1 MKFIFY
7 TGADAIMFL
16 NAIYSIYT
24 DYKSVT
30 LADVHDYID
39 RVGTATE
46 MNYGW
51 EELTEKNFKSH
62 FCDGKY
68 VVCFP
73 PCKKLKSSNK
83 SNESGPELYRA
94 GFEAPLP
101 YKLESIPTYYRHN

>member
-7 TGADAIMFL
+7 TSADAIMFL

-24 DYKSVT
+24 DFKFVT
-30 LADVHDYID
+30 LADAHDYID
-39 RVGTATE
+39 RVGTEDE

-51 EELTEKNFKSH
+51 EELTEENFKPN
-62 FCDGKY
+62 FYDGKY
-68 VVCFP
+68 VVYFP
-73 PCKKLKSSNK
+73 PCKKFKKSNK
-83 SNESGPELYRA
+83 NNESGPETYRA